1 MIFII
6 NNDINITDKENM
18 NLTNINTNTNINVN
32 ISLNEKI
39 LFPMT
44 RKKSFT
50 TKLTLPFSPNS
61 NKNEYFKQIVDK
73 MILFLNNKYNRM
85 FKDKKIT
92 NEMLRKDID
101 KLIGNQN
108 FKNFDYQTNIKKVE
122 KSILSKASKIGKI
135 KYQPVLKNNK
145 DNIYNIK
152 INKNVNRSIEKNR
165 NYKTQMSFRIEK
177 NKERKISSRNI
188 NDSSNNI
195 NNNQIENKENIES
208 NFNIT
213 NYKYK
218 VENNINKVN
227 KTTDKRDIRS
237 IIINFPN
244 KKVKEDIKKE
254 YIEKDNDKER
264 IIYFD
269 TSNIKNP
276 QIPKEYINTIYYN
289 LLKEE
294 NIGIEPCVKY
304 NYMTQQSEVTERMRG
319 ILIDWLIEVHYKFG
333 FTDETLYMTVSII
346 DRYLSSNQK
355 TKSEIRKLTSK
366 LDEMKT
372 KNENNNSDIEQ
383 NIKNKK
389 HELDS
394 KLGINSMKKLQL
406 EALEKVNENFN
417 NEEYVLGLIKNWHPQ
432 AMFKYIQ
439 LYDKKPE

>member
-1 MIFII
+1 
-6 NNDINITDKENM
+6 
-18 NLTNINTNTNINVN
+18 
-32 ISLNEKI
+32 
-39 LFPMT
+39 
-44 RKKSFT
+44 
-50 TKLTLPFSPNS
+50 
-61 NKNEYFKQIVDK
+61 
-73 MILFLNNKYNRM
+73 
-85 FKDKKIT
+85 
-92 NEMLRKDID
+92 
-101 KLIGNQN
+101 
-108 FKNFDYQTNIKKVE
+108 
-122 KSILSKASKIGKI
+122 
-135 KYQPVLKNNK
+135 
-145 DNIYNIK
+145 
-152 INKNVNRSIEKNR
+152 
-165 NYKTQMSFRIEK
+165 MSFRIEK

-237 IIINFPN
+237 IIINFSN

-346 DRYLSSNQK
+346 DRYLSSNQI
-355 TKSEIRKLTSK
+355 TKKNFQLLGITALLISCKHEEIDLPKINDFTYITNNAYEKEEVIKMENDILKFLKFNLLCPSPIK
-366 LDEMKT
+366 FFEYLSLHFKFDNKMVMMGKYLMESFLLDIKNIKYKASIIACACCYIVMKFF
-372 KNENNNSDIEQ
+372 KCKNYKDVYDEKFYNLEIESNNNIKYNENDIKDCAKDICLLIDRIHKKKFLGCKKKFSDE
-383 NIKNKK
+383 K
-389 HELDS
+389 HE
-394 KLGINSMKKLQL
+394 
-406 EALEKVNENFN
+406 KVAILIMN
-417 NEEYVLGLIKNWHPQ
+417 N
-432 AMFKYIQ
+432 
-439 LYDKKPE
+439 

>member
-1 MIFII
+1 
-6 NNDINITDKENM
+6 
-18 NLTNINTNTNINVN
+18 
-32 ISLNEKI
+32 
-39 LFPMT
+39 
-44 RKKSFT
+44 
-50 TKLTLPFSPNS
+50 
-61 NKNEYFKQIVDK
+61 
-73 MILFLNNKYNRM
+73 
-85 FKDKKIT
+85 
-92 NEMLRKDID
+92 
-101 KLIGNQN
+101 
-108 FKNFDYQTNIKKVE
+108 
-122 KSILSKASKIGKI
+122 
-135 KYQPVLKNNK
+135 
-145 DNIYNIK
+145 
-152 INKNVNRSIEKNR
+152 
-165 NYKTQMSFRIEK
+165 MSFRIEK

-218 VENNINKVN
+218 IENNINKVN

-244 KKVKEDIKKE
+244 KKVKEDIKKK

-346 DRYLSSNQK
+346 DRYLSSNQI
-355 TKSEIRKLTSK
+355 TKKNFQLLGITALLISCKHEEIDLPKINDFTYITNNAYEKEEVIKMENDILKFLKFNLLCPSPIK
-366 LDEMKT
+366 FFEYLSLHFKFDNKMVMMGKYLMESFLLDIKNIKYKASIIACACCYIVMKFF
-372 KNENNNSDIEQ
+372 KCKNYKDVYDEKFYNLEIESNNNIKYNENDIKDCAKD
-383 NIKNKK
+383 ICLLIDRIHKNKFFGCKKKFSDEK
-389 HELDS
+389 HE
-394 KLGINSMKKLQL
+394 
-406 EALEKVNENFN
+406 KVAILIMN
-417 NEEYVLGLIKNWHPQ
+417 N
-432 AMFKYIQ
+432 
-439 LYDKKPE
+439 

>member
-1 MIFII
+1 
-6 NNDINITDKENM
+6 
-18 NLTNINTNTNINVN
+18 
-32 ISLNEKI
+32 
-39 LFPMT
+39 
-44 RKKSFT
+44 
-50 TKLTLPFSPNS
+50 
-61 NKNEYFKQIVDK
+61 
-73 MILFLNNKYNRM
+73 
-85 FKDKKIT
+85 
-92 NEMLRKDID
+92 
-101 KLIGNQN
+101 
-108 FKNFDYQTNIKKVE
+108 
-122 KSILSKASKIGKI
+122 
-135 KYQPVLKNNK
+135 
-145 DNIYNIK
+145 
-152 INKNVNRSIEKNR
+152 
-165 NYKTQMSFRIEK
+165 MSFRIEK

-254 YIEKDNDKER
+254 YKEKDNDKER

-346 DRYLSSNQK
+346 DRYLSSNQI
-355 TKSEIRKLTSK
+355 TKKNFQLLGITALLISCKHEEIDLPKINDFTYITNNAYEKEEVIKMENDILKFLKFNLLCPSPIK
-366 LDEMKT
+366 FFEYLSLHFKFDNKMVMMGKYLMESFLLDIKNIKYKASIIACACCYIVMKFF
-372 KNENNNSDIEQ
+372 KCKNYKDVYDEKFYNLEIESNNNIKYNENDIKDCAKD
-383 NIKNKK
+383 ICLLIDRIHKNKFFGCKKKFSDEK
-389 HELDS
+389 HE
-394 KLGINSMKKLQL
+394 
-406 EALEKVNENFN
+406 KVAILIMN
-417 NEEYVLGLIKNWHPQ
+417 N
-432 AMFKYIQ
+432 
-439 LYDKKPE
+439 

>member
-1 MIFII
+1 
-6 NNDINITDKENM
+6 
-18 NLTNINTNTNINVN
+18 
-32 ISLNEKI
+32 
-39 LFPMT
+39 
-44 RKKSFT
+44 
-50 TKLTLPFSPNS
+50 
-61 NKNEYFKQIVDK
+61 
-73 MILFLNNKYNRM
+73 
-85 FKDKKIT
+85 
-92 NEMLRKDID
+92 
-101 KLIGNQN
+101 
-108 FKNFDYQTNIKKVE
+108 
-122 KSILSKASKIGKI
+122 
-135 KYQPVLKNNK
+135 
-145 DNIYNIK
+145 
-152 INKNVNRSIEKNR
+152 
-165 NYKTQMSFRIEK
+165 MSFRIEK

-244 KKVKEDIKKE
+244 RKVKEDIKKE
-254 YIEKDNDKER
+254 YKEKDNDKER

-346 DRYLSSNQK
+346 DRYLSSNQI
-355 TKSEIRKLTSK
+355 TKKNFQLLGITALLISCKHEEIDLPKINDFTYITNNAYEKEEVIKMENDILKFLKFNLLCPSPLK
-366 LDEMKT
+366 FFEYLSLHFKFDNKMIMMGKYLMESFLLDIKNIKYKASIIACACCYIVMKFF
-372 KNENNNSDIEQ
+372 KCKNYKDVYDEKFYNLEIESNNNIKYNENDIKDCAKD
-383 NIKNKK
+383 ICLLIDRIHKNKFFGCKKKFSDEK
-389 HELDS
+389 HE
-394 KLGINSMKKLQL
+394 
-406 EALEKVNENFN
+406 KVAILIMN
-417 NEEYVLGLIKNWHPQ
+417 N
-432 AMFKYIQ
+432 
-439 LYDKKPE
+439 

>member
-1 MIFII
+1 M
-6 NNDINITDKENM
+6 
-18 NLTNINTNTNINVN
+18 
-32 ISLNEKI
+32 
-39 LFPMT
+39 
-44 RKKSFT
+44 R
-50 TKLTLPFSPNS
+50 
-61 NKNEYFKQIVDK
+61 
-73 MILFLNNKYNRM
+73 
-85 FKDKKIT
+85 
-92 NEMLRKDID
+92 
-101 KLIGNQN
+101 
-108 FKNFDYQTNIKKVE
+108 
-122 KSILSKASKIGKI
+122 
-135 KYQPVLKNNK
+135 
-145 DNIYNIK
+145 
-152 INKNVNRSIEKNR
+152 
-165 NYKTQMSFRIEK
+165 FRIEK

-218 VENNINKVN
+218 VENNIN

-294 NIGIEPCVKY
+294 NIGIEPCIKY
-304 NYMTQQSEVTERMRG
+304 NYMTKQSEVTERMRG

-346 DRYLSSNQK
+346 DRYLSSNQI
-355 TKSEIRKLTSK
+355 TKKNFQLLGITALLISCKHEEIDLPKINDFTYITNNAYEKEEVIKMENDILKFLKFNLLCPSPIK
-366 LDEMKT
+366 FFEYLSLHFKFDNKMVMMGKYLMESFLLDIKNIKYKASIIACACCYIVMKFF
-372 KNENNNSDIEQ
+372 KCKNYKDVYDEKFYNLEIESNNNIKYNENDIKDCAKD
-383 NIKNKK
+383 ICLLIDRIHKNKFFGCKKKFSDEK
-389 HELDS
+389 HE
-394 KLGINSMKKLQL
+394 
-406 EALEKVNENFN
+406 KVAILIMN
-417 NEEYVLGLIKNWHPQ
+417 N
-432 AMFKYIQ
+432 
-439 LYDKKPE
+439 

>member
-1 MIFII
+1 
-6 NNDINITDKENM
+6 
-18 NLTNINTNTNINVN
+18 
-32 ISLNEKI
+32 
-39 LFPMT
+39 
-44 RKKSFT
+44 
-50 TKLTLPFSPNS
+50 
-61 NKNEYFKQIVDK
+61 
-73 MILFLNNKYNRM
+73 
-85 FKDKKIT
+85 
-92 NEMLRKDID
+92 
-101 KLIGNQN
+101 
-108 FKNFDYQTNIKKVE
+108 
-122 KSILSKASKIGKI
+122 
-135 KYQPVLKNNK
+135 
-145 DNIYNIK
+145 
-152 INKNVNRSIEKNR
+152 
-165 NYKTQMSFRIEK
+165 MSFRIEK

-276 QIPKEYINTIYYN
+276 QIPKEYINIIYYN

-346 DRYLSSNQK
+346 DRYLSSNQI
-355 TKSEIRKLTSK
+355 TKKNFQLLGITALLISCKHEEIDLPKINDFTYITNNAYEKEEVIKMENDILKFLKFNLLCPSPIK
-366 LDEMKT
+366 FFEYLSLHFKFDNKMVMMGKYLMESFLLDIKNIKYKASIIACACCYIVMKFF
-372 KNENNNSDIEQ
+372 KCKNYKDIYDEKFYNLEIESNNNIKYNENDIKDCAKD
-383 NIKNKK
+383 ICLLIDRIHKNKFFGCKKKFSDEK
-389 HELDS
+389 HE
-394 KLGINSMKKLQL
+394 
-406 EALEKVNENFN
+406 KVAILIMN
-417 NEEYVLGLIKNWHPQ
+417 N
-432 AMFKYIQ
+432 
-439 LYDKKPE
+439 

>member
-1 MIFII
+1 
-6 NNDINITDKENM
+6 
-18 NLTNINTNTNINVN
+18 
-32 ISLNEKI
+32 
-39 LFPMT
+39 
-44 RKKSFT
+44 
-50 TKLTLPFSPNS
+50 
-61 NKNEYFKQIVDK
+61 
-73 MILFLNNKYNRM
+73 
-85 FKDKKIT
+85 
-92 NEMLRKDID
+92 
-101 KLIGNQN
+101 
-108 FKNFDYQTNIKKVE
+108 
-122 KSILSKASKIGKI
+122 
-135 KYQPVLKNNK
+135 
-145 DNIYNIK
+145 
-152 INKNVNRSIEKNR
+152 
-165 NYKTQMSFRIEK
+165 MSFRIEK

-346 DRYLSSNQK
+346 DRYLSSNQI
-355 TKSEIRKLTSK
+355 TKKNFQLLGITALLISCKHEEIDLPKINDFTYITNNAYEKEEVIKMENDILKFLKFNLLCPSPLK
-366 LDEMKT
+366 FFEYLSLHFKFDNKMVMMGKYLMESFLLDIKNIKYKASIIACACCYIVMKFF
-372 KNENNNSDIEQ
+372 KCKNYKDVYDEKFYNLEIESNNNIKYNENDIKDCAKD
-383 NIKNKK
+383 ICLLIDRIHKNKFFGCKKKFSDEK
-389 HELDS
+389 HE
-394 KLGINSMKKLQL
+394 
-406 EALEKVNENFN
+406 KVAILIMN
-417 NEEYVLGLIKNWHPQ
+417 N
-432 AMFKYIQ
+432 
-439 LYDKKPE
+439 